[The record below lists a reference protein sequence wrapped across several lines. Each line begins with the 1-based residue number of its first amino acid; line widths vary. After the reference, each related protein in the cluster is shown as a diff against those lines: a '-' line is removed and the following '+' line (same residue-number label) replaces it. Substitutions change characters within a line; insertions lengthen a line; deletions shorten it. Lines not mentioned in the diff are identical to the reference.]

1 MRTKAQV
8 EFALDLSLLGMN
20 DCEIARRTGIP
31 RRTVR
36 DWRRHGGQHHGFGR
50 NDVRTDEPDRE
61 CPVCGTGSLD
71 RASYAYLLGMYL
83 GDGCLSAHPR
93 GVFRL
98 RISLDLRYPGII
110 EECSRA
116 VAAMRPTMK
125 VGQVGR
131 IGCADVA
138 AYWKHWPCIFPQHG
152 SGPKHQRS
160 IVLTAWQQEIADA
173 YPDRLLR
180 GLIQS
185 DGCRGLNRVKGKDY
199 PRYFFTNNSPE
210 IRGIFCGACDRYGV
224 EWRPTNWK
232 TVSVA
237 RRSDVARLDLIV
249 GPKC

>member
-8 EFALDLSLLGMN
+8 EFVLDLSLLGMN
-20 DCEIARRTGIP
+20 DCEIARRTCIP
-31 RRTVR
+31 RRTVG
-36 DWRRHGGQHHGFGR
+36 DWRRHGGQHHGFGV
-50 NDVRTDEPDRE
+50 NDNRTDEPDKE
-61 CPVCGTGSLD
+61 CPICGKGSLD
-71 RASYAYLLGMYL
+71 RAWYAYLLGMYL

-131 IGCADVA
+131 VGCADVA
-138 AYWKHWPCIFPQHG
+138 AYWKRWPCLFPQHG
-152 SGPKHQRS
+152 PGRKHLRS

-173 YPDRLLR
+173 HPDRLLR

-185 DGCRGLNRVKGKDY
+185 DGCRGLNRVKCKDY
-199 PRYFFTNNSPE
+199 PRYFFTNNSAE
-210 IRGIFCGACDRYGV
+210 IRAIFCRACDRYGV
-224 EWRPTNWK
+224 KWRVSNWK

-237 RRSDVARLDLIV
+237 RRSDVARLDLSV